1 MYTAVASHLGN
12 CKSSETIKSTYSLS
26 ADAAAAVLRLG
37 RFSGGAFSASFFFFF
52 FFFLELASTELAASA
67 FFLELFFE
75 GATGFLGLFF
85 AGAAGFL
92 ELAAA

>member
-37 RFSGGAFSASFFFFF
+37 RFSGGAFSASVFFFF